1 MNHRGPFFE
10 TRCSLLTQATV
21 GEVAC
26 VFLRYC
32 SVCWNDYKN
41 NSYWGDFLEYIS
53 GVTAAHFH
61 KWQIAGLK
69 WHIEYNGQREGKK
82 WTVSFVELCRNTLR
96 TTTAIALQLLCH
108 IQRWARPAR
117 CKWLQFYLSDLKTYP
132 LSNRGSSTI
141 QATRENNSCSIKIKC
156 IILKCKY

>member
-1 MNHRGPFFE
+1 MNERINHESQRSVFE

-96 TTTAIALQLLCH
+96 TTTAIALQLLNV
-108 IQRWARPAR
+108 
-117 CKWLQFYLSDLKTYP
+117 FSFKTKSGIMITGDILALALFNSLTGSVIP
-132 LSNRGSSTI
+132 LSFVKTLP
-141 QATRENNSCSIKIKC
+141 K
-156 IILKCKY
+156 